1 MKCEILGNIRIL
13 KTYFKSLFTYKAKFC
28 HHRFDVSVSILGI
41 IDVIFVI
48 SILQSNNRNI
58 EFMISEDKPLI
69 IMSNFHTMYFL

>member
-13 KTYFKSLFTYKAKFC
+13 KTYVKSLFTYKAKFC

-48 SILQSNNRNI
+48 SILQSNN
-58 EFMISEDKPLI
+58 K
-69 IMSNFHTMYFL
+69 Y